1 MLKKDITIYLE
12 FVLGILITALGYEL
26 FMLPTKV
33 IYGVGGIAILL
44 QKLFGLS
51 TNIVI
56 FILSIFLLLISFIL
70 LGKKQSAKSVVG
82 SLLFPLFVYLMSLAM
97 PYFPNI
103 EVETIVSVISGA
115 VLTGIGLGLVMK
127 AGFTTGGTDILN
139 QIVSKYGKKTLGTAM
154 LLTDGM
160 IILLSL
166 FILGIS
172 SFIYS
177 VISIYIISLVAD
189 KVILG
194 ISSSKSF
201 YIITTE
207 EKKVEKYIMED
218 LEFATTIV
226 DVKGGFT
233 GHSKKV
239 IMCVVPTSEYT
250 NLKNGVLKIDKNAV
264 ILITDSYESVNV

>member
-1 MLKKDITIYLE
+1 MKRDVSHYLM
-12 FVLGILITALGYEL
+12 FFLGVLITALGYEM

-44 QKLFGLS
+44 HKLFSFS
-51 TNIVI
+51 TNKTI
-56 FILSIFLLLISFIL
+56 FILSVALLIVSYIL
-70 LGKKQSAKSVVG
+70 LGKKQSRKSFVG
-82 SLLFPLFVYLMSLAM
+82 SLLYPLLVYLISLAM

-115 VLTGIGLGLVMK
+115 VMTGIGLGLVMK

-139 QIVSKYGKKTLGTAM
+139 QIVSRFGKKTLGTAM

-177 VISIYIISLVAD
+177 VISIYIISIVAD

-194 ISSSKSF
+194 ISSSKAF
-201 YIITTE
+201 YIITTK
-207 EKKVEKYIMED
+207 EKKVEEYIMKD
-218 LEFATTIV
+218 LEYSTTII

-233 GHSKKV
+233 GHNKKV
-239 IMCVVPTSEYT
+239 IMCIVPTTEYT
-250 NLKNGVLKIDKNAV
+250 NLKNGVLKIDTDAV
-264 ILITDSYESVNV
+264 ILITDSYESVNI

>member
-1 MLKKDITIYLE
+1 MKKDISGYLE
-12 FVLGILITALGYEL
+12 FFLGVLVTALGYEL

-44 QKLFGLS
+44 NKLFSFS
-51 TNIVI
+51 TNKTI
-56 FILSIFLLLISFIL
+56 FILSVTLLIISYIL
-70 LGKKQSAKSVVG
+70 LGKKQSRKSFVG
-82 SLLFPLFVYLMSLAM
+82 SLLYPLLVYLISLAM

-115 VLTGIGLGLVMK
+115 VMTGIGLGLVMR

-139 QIVSKYGKKTLGTAM
+139 QIVAKFGHKTLGTAM

-160 IILLSL
+160 IILCSL
-166 FILGIS
+166 FVLGIS

-177 VISIYIISLVAD
+177 VISIYIISIVAD

-194 ISSSKSF
+194 ISSSKAF

-207 EKKVEKYIMED
+207 EKKVEKYIMQD
-218 LEFATTIV
+218 LAYATTII
-226 DVKGGFT
+226 DGKGGFT
-233 GHSKKV
+233 GHNKKV
-239 IMCVVPTSEYT
+239 IMCVVPTAEYT
-250 NLKNGVLKIDKNAV
+250 TLKSGVLKIDPKAV
-264 ILITDSYESVNV
+264 ILITDAYESVNV

>member
-1 MLKKDITIYLE
+1 MNKDITVYLE
-12 FVLGILITALGYEL
+12 FVLGILIAAVGYEF

-44 QKLFGLS
+44 HKIFSVS
-51 TNIVI
+51 TNITI
-56 FILSIFLLLISFIL
+56 FILSVFLLIVSYIM
-70 LGKKQSAKSVVG
+70 LGKKQSRKSFVG
-82 SLLFPLFVYLMSLAM
+82 SLLFPIFVYLISLAM
-97 PYFPNI
+97 PYMPNI

-115 VLTGIGLGLVMK
+115 VITGVGLGLVMK

-139 QIVSKYGKKTLGTAM
+139 QIVSKYGKTTLGTAM

-160 IILLSL
+160 IILCSL

-194 ISSSKSF
+194 ISSSKAF

-207 EKKVEKYIMED
+207 EKKIEKYIMED
-218 LEFATTIV
+218 LEFSTTII
-226 DVKGGFT
+226 DGKGGFT

-239 IMCVVPTSEYT
+239 IMCIVPTNEYT
-250 NLKNGVLKIDKNAV
+250 NLKNGVLAIDKNAV
-264 ILITDSYESVNV
+264 ILITDSYEALNV

>member
-1 MLKKDITIYLE
+1 MKKDISNYLE
-12 FVLGILITALGYEL
+12 FFLGVLITALGYEL

-44 QKLFGLS
+44 NKAFSLS
-51 TNIVI
+51 VNKVI
-56 FILSIFLLLISFIL
+56 FILSVTLLIISYIL
-70 LGKKQSAKSVVG
+70 LGKKQSRKSFIG
-82 SLLFPLFVYLMSLAM
+82 SLLYPLLVYLISLAM
-97 PYFPNI
+97 PYFPSI

-115 VLTGIGLGLVMK
+115 VMTGIGLGLVMR

-139 QIVSKYGKKTLGTAM
+139 QIVAKFGKKTLGTAM

-160 IILLSL
+160 IILCSL

-177 VISIYIISLVAD
+177 VISIYIISIVAD

-194 ISSSKSF
+194 ISSAKAF
-201 YIITTE
+201 YIITSE
-207 EKKVEKYIMED
+207 EKKVEKYIMHD
-218 LEFATTIV
+218 LEFATTII
-226 DVKGGFT
+226 DVKGCFT
-233 GHSKKV
+233 GHNKKV
-239 IMCVVPTSEYT
+239 IMCVVPTGEYT
-250 NLKNGVLKIDKNAV
+250 NLKNGVLKIDSEAV